1 MRSSAAVRATYPP
14 EHLPGHLPQSATITI
29 RDGKPYPHT
38 KVEVTPKG
46 GRIHFENLDDRGYR
60 LRLFKPRTKALKG
73 IDILLPAKGT
83 VTVIIKKFDIFMYAV
98 VDLIDEVASGR
109 GGGPIQN

>member
-1 MRSSAAVRATYPP
+1 MRSSAAVKAIYPP
-14 EHLPGHLPQSATITI
+14 EHTPGHLPQSATITI
-29 RDGKPYPHT
+29 HDGKPYPHT

-46 GRIHFENLDDRGYR
+46 GRIHFENHDNVEYR
-60 LRLFKPRTKALKG
+60 LRLFKPKTKALKG

-83 VTVIIKKFDIFMYAV
+83 VTVVIKKLDIFMYAV
-98 VDLIDEVASGR
+98 VDLIDELASGR